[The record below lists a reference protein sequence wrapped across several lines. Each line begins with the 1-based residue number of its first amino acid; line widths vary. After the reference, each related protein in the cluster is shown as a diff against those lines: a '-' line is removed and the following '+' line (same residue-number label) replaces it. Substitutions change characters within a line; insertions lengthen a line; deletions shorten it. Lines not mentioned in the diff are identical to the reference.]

1 MGFILWE
8 EWKDTGVWEWILFGA
23 AAAALIGLVLYLALR
38 KPKTGRKTDVRA
50 LTFGAVCLCLS
61 FVLSY
66 FKVWSAPQGGSITL
80 GSMLPLML
88 YANRFGWKKGLLCG
102 LAYGL
107 LQFLQKPEIYHW
119 AQVLIDYPL
128 AFTCLG
134 LAGTVKN
141 LQLGIVLGA
150 FFRLLCHTVSG
161 FLFFSEVLDGGALWV
176 SFVYNGWYMLFDT
189 ALCLVLSFPVQLLT
203 KKMRLPS

>member
-8 EWKDTGVWEWILFGA
+8 EWKDTSAWEWILFGA
-23 AAAALIGLVLYLALR
+23 AAAALIGLVLYLALH
-38 KPKTGRKTDVRA
+38 KPKAGRKTDVRA

-66 FKVWSAPQGGSITL
+66 FKVWSAPQGGSITF

-141 LQLGIVLGA
+141 LQFGIVIGA
-150 FFRLLCHTVSG
+150 LFRLLCHTVSG

-189 ALCLVLSFPVQLLT
+189 VLCLVLSFPVQLLT
-203 KKMRLPS
+203 KKMRLAS